1 VAIIDAQVHVWAEST
16 PERPWPSDAIAPQ
29 RVPALGP
36 DELLGAMD
44 AAGVDRAVLIPPTW
58 EGSRN
63 DLVLAAAAAHPDR
76 FAAMGR
82 LDWAD
87 PAQVARVATWRDT
100 PGMLGIRMS
109 LNRGDIEGRIRA
121 GFDTGFFEAA
131 EKHGVPLTIYMPGRY
146 ADYERIASAFPRLRI
161 TVDHAAIESASIP
174 LDVAVK
180 QLRALAALP
189 NVAVKASALPCFVTE
204 PFPFPSITRAVY
216 ELVSAFGAD
225 RIFFGSDLSRLPCSY
240 SRLVDVFTS
249 YLPELTSEER
259 RLVLGD
265 AIAVWLGWTS
275 AIAA

>member
-1 VAIIDAQVHVWAEST
+1 MAVVDAQVHVWAEAT
-16 PERPWPSDAIAPQ
+16 PDRPWPPDAIAPQ

-36 DELLGAMD
+36 DELLGAMN

-87 PAQVARVATWRDT
+87 PAQVAKVATWRDT

-109 LNRGDIEGRIRA
+109 LNRGDVEGRIWA
-121 GFDTGFFEAA
+121 GFDTGFFATA
-131 EKHGVPLTIYMPGRY
+131 EEHGVPLTIYMPGRY
-146 ADYERIASAFPRLRI
+146 AEYERIATAFPRLRI
-161 TVDHAAIESASIP
+161 TVDHAGVESPGVP

-180 QLRALAALP
+180 PLRALATLP

-225 RIFFGSDLSRLPCSY
+225 RIFFGSDLSRLPCPY
-240 SRLVDVFTS
+240 EQLVDVFTN
-249 YLPELTSEER
+249 YLPELTPDQR

-265 AIAVWLGWTS
+265 AITSWLGWSS
-275 AIAA
+275 APEG

>member
-1 VAIIDAQVHVWAEST
+1 MAIIDAQVHVWAEST
-16 PERPWPSDAIAPQ
+16 PERPWPADAIAPH

-36 DELLGAMD
+36 DELARRMD

-63 DLVLAAAAAHPDR
+63 DLVLAAAAARPDR
-76 FAAMGR
+76 FAVMGR

-87 PAQVARVATWRDT
+87 PAQVAQVPAWRDV

-109 LNRGDIEGRIRA
+109 VNRGDIEGRLKA
-121 GFDTGFFEAA
+121 AFDTGFFAA
-131 EKHGVPLTIYMPGRY
+131 AQEHGVPLTIYMPGRY
-146 ADYERIASAFPRLRI
+146 ADYERIARAFPALRI
-161 TVDHAAIESASIP
+161 TVDHVALEAAGAP

-180 QLRALAALP
+180 PLLALAALP

-216 ELVSAFGAD
+216 ELVGAFGAE
-225 RIFFGSDLSRLPCSY
+225 RVFFGSDLSRLPCPY
-240 SRLVDVFTS
+240 EQLVEVFRDR
-249 YLPELTSEER
+249 LPELTADER

-265 AIAVWLGWTS
+265 ALGAWLGWTG
-275 AIAA
+275 AAVG